1 MVRVRTIDYLTT
13 RNKVKRLENI
23 VARRV
28 RGMFL
33 EAKETQRLLTEIAQ
47 IMAEELKKDSDWIKN
62 EINQTEKILNT
73 YRL

>member
-1 MVRVRTIDYLTT
+1 M
-13 RNKVKRLENI
+13 RLEDI

-33 EAKETQRLLTEIAQ
+33 DAKETQRLLPEIAQ

>member
-13 RNKVKRLENI
+13 RNEVKCLEDI

-28 RGMFL
+28 RVMFL
-33 EAKETQRLLTEIAQ
+33 DAKETQRLLPEIAQ

-73 YRL
+73 FRL

>member
-1 MVRVRTIDYLTT
+1 MVRVRSIDYLTT
-13 RNKVKRLENI
+13 RNEVKRLEDI

-28 RGMFL
+28 RVMFL
-33 EAKETQRLLTEIAQ
+33 DAKETHRLLPEIAQ

>member
-13 RNKVKRLENI
+13 RNEVKRLENI

-33 EAKETQRLLTEIAQ
+33 DAKATQRLLPEIAQ